1 MIKLTSRQRFYF
13 TDIESY
19 SKERREDGIKL
30 IMSDLMFQ
38 QLQHQLTAL
47 PPAWAQADTARP
59 AANRL
64 ELVNL

>member
-47 PPAWAQADTARP
+47 TLAWAQADTARP

-64 ELVNL
+64 